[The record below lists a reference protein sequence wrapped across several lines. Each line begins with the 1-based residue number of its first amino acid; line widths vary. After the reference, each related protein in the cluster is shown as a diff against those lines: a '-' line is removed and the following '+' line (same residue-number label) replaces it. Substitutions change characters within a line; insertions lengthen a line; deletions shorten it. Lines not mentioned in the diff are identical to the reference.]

1 MILAYDIDV
10 PFFIFYRTKPNIKGY
25 QLERLSFAAEFATIG
40 FFSPIGLGCK
50 GSFNF
55 AAKPNRTNI
64 FDRPGVCR
72 KLRDLSGDSSEIMNP
87 YQKPQLLM
95 MDFIELLSMK
105 GEWILDLFAGT
116 GNTQFLQ

>member
-1 MILAYDIDV
+1 MILIYHYCL
-10 PFFIFYRTKPNIKGY
+10 FYKTKPNIFNWRDCS
-25 QLERLSFAAEFATIG
+25 LLAAEFATIG
-40 FFSPIGLGCK
+40 FFSLVGLSCK

-64 FDRPGVCR
+64 FDRPGVYQ

-105 GEWILDLFAGT
+105 GEWILDLFCRTGT
-116 GNTQFLQ
+116 TQF